1 MKIYQKIAIEF
12 HERFINHWEKNGC
25 FQKKC
30 ITVMDLCDDTLQKL
44 KALVLDKEFENVSD
58 EILFFKDLKPQILS
72 VKFACRGLMEFEFE
86 KAINQDKLV
95 ADIQQICLNRLQEKF
110 NSFKDFRYYLCGS
123 STNRDEQ
130 YFTIGGMKD
139 DYILRFI
146 PEVEKGFSTGYDI
159 LLAYSKAI
167 EFMKDYFEEEVPT
180 KKQITYPE
188 LQWTGNKTD
197 LVELLATLHRT
208 NVFNNGENEFKRF
221 VITFSKIVN
230 FEVKD
235 VYRTVSAIKDRK
247 KENKSFLSRM
257 IFVFQEMLSDAH
269 K

>member
-12 HERFINHWEKNGC
+12 HERFINHWEQNGC

-130 YFTIGGMKD
+130 YFTIDGMKD

-180 KKQITYPE
+180 IKQITYPE

-230 FEVKD
+230 FEIKD